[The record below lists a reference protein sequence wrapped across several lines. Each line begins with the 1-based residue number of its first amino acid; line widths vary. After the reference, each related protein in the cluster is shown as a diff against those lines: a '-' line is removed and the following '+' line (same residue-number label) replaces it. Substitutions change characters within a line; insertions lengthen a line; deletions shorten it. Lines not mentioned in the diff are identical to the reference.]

1 MLLLIF
7 LFGSCI
13 INALSRFISQ
23 QVQQIKLQLLVKEY
37 SPLPRHEPSM
47 GDPGNYSG
55 QPLRQVTSPLSPTPI
70 PHCQHEAARWVIA
83 PLPNSNWV
91 LVSEWGFVGS
101 GNLRQMSEYPI
112 PHGEHCI
119 PASWEGV
126 VNLHFCI
133 LKSRYRVWQICHRA
147 DEQHALMI
155 ATLLPA
161 LSSNKGQTNQFI

>member
-83 PLPNSNWV
+83 PLPNSSWV
-91 LVSEWGFVGS
+91 LVSEGGFVGS
-101 GNLRQMSEYPI
+101 DNLRQMSEYPL
-112 PHGEHCI
+112 PHGGQYH
-119 PASWEGV
+119 S
-126 VNLHFCI
+126 CI
-133 LKSRYRVWQICHRA
+133 LRTWRPAFLYPKGEIQICHRA
-147 DEQHALMI
+147 DEQSALKI
-155 ATLLPA
+155 VSPP
-161 LSSNKGQTNQFI
+161 Q